1 VAAGDVEDGCGSCG
15 HDGACGAGSGGG
27 GRRSWVPDG
36 DAGQ

>member
-1 VAAGDVEDGCGSCG
+1 LKTVVAAVAMI
-15 HDGACGAGSGGG
+15 GACGAGSGGG